1 MLTYDDDRK
10 FKQIDN
16 ISEEKENKL
25 CKRKLNQIYIIFFI
39 KLIKINLT
47 NVLAFNIV
55 FKKKKLR
62 V

>member
-25 CKRKLNQIYIIFFI
+25 CKRKLNQIYIIFFYQ
-39 KLIKINLT
+39 T
-47 NVLAFNIV
+47 N
-55 FKKKKLR
+55 
-62 V
+62 